1 MMKNKIIH
9 INIAAL
15 LLIVIG
21 AASCNKDLN
30 ETLYSDV
37 SASTYHYTD
46 AYAATGVVYINLRDL
61 LSHTNYL
68 MMQET
73 SSDEIVQPAN
83 ASGWDDGGIYK
94 QMHFHTWTSLT
105 PQVGN
110 LWNSLYA
117 GVINSNRVISQLQA
131 DKIPLPTGVT
141 KAALA
146 GEMRAARALYYW
158 LICDNYGDAPLDTS
172 MSTELK
178 PTTPRKDIYNF
189 IVSELTE
196 VIPSLSEDNST
207 LMYGRFNKWAA
218 KALLANV
225 YLNAQVYSGDVK
237 WTDCL
242 AQCNDIIAS
251 GKYSPEANFRD
262 IFKPDNE
269 HSVETVFAIPFDQN
283 KGVGNFIEMYSWHAA
298 LKNRRNMLATPWG
311 SGSAMAVSQHI
322 DTYDTADER
331 LADNWLS
338 GPQYALDGVT
348 PLLGSYDQAGKPLVF
363 TKDLPNGSYTGEAE
377 GYRMN
382 KFEVQ
387 VGAMWTLNNDFPLFR
402 YADVLL
408 MKAECLLRTGD
419 ADQAAQIVSQLRT
432 RYFKQSPAKATVT
445 GTDLQQDTK
454 YKYGYIENYVMVDPG
469 NTDPVQYG
477 RMLDELGWEFPW
489 EGHRRRDM
497 IRYGI
502 YTKKSWL
509 SHKPNGDYR
518 IVFPIPQTTIN
529 SNPNLKQ
536 NPNYN

>member
-1 MMKNKIIH
+1 MTTKKIFLTYMTPILA
-9 INIAAL
+9 IAL
-15 LLIVIG
+15 G
-21 AASCNKDLN
+21 TASCNKDLN
-30 ETLYSDV
+30 EQLYSDV
-37 SASTYHYTD
+37 SASSYNYTD
-46 AYAATGVVYINLRDL
+46 AYAATNVAYINLRDL

-73 SSDEIVQPAN
+73 TSDELVQPAN

-94 QMHFHTWTSLT
+94 QMHFHTWTSLS

-117 GVINSNRVISQLQA
+117 GVINANRVIGQLQSG
-131 DKIPLPTGVT
+131 KIPPPAGVSST
-141 KAALA
+141 SLI

-172 MSTELK
+172 LSTELK
-178 PTTPRKDIYNF
+178 PATPRKDIYNF
-189 IVSELTE
+189 IVGELTA
-196 VIPSLSEDNST
+196 VIPNLSEDNNT

-225 YLNAQVYSGDVK
+225 YLNAQVYSGTPD

-242 AQCNDIIAS
+242 TQCNDIIGS
-251 GKYSPEANFRD
+251 GKYSTEANFRD

-269 HSVETVFAIPFDQN
+269 KSVETIFAIPFDQT
-283 KGVGNFIEMYSWHAA
+283 KGQGNFIEMYSWHAA
-298 LKNRRNMLATPWG
+298 LKNKVNMLATPWG
-311 SGSAMAVSQHI
+311 SGSAMAISQHI
-322 DTYDTADER
+322 DTYDPDDER
-331 LADNWLS
+331 LTDNWLS
-338 GPQYALDGVT
+338 GPQFAMDGVT

-363 TKDLPNGSYTGEAE
+363 TKDLPNGSYTGEAQ

-382 KFEVQ
+382 KFQVA
-387 VGAMWTLNNDFPLFR
+387 VGAMSNLNNDFPLFR
-402 YADVLL
+402 YADILL
-408 MKAECLLRTGD
+408 MKAECLLRTGSP
-419 ADQAAQIVSQLRT
+419 DQAAAIVSQLRA
-432 RYFKQSPAKATVT
+432 RYFKTSPSKATVT
-445 GTDLQQDTK
+445 GTDLQADTK
-454 YKYGYIENYVMVDPG
+454 YKYGFVDNYVITDPG

-497 IRYGI
+497 IRFGI

-536 NPNYN
+536 NPNYK